1 MQKNEK
7 AAETRAQQAEL
18 NAARARAGLRRIAY
32 GVSCV
37 EVVRGAGS
45 DEQRAWGAFV
55 RAPGAQEPVAE
66 FAAATHALARSEA
79 VAWIVAVGG
88 ELDPAG

>member
-1 MQKNEK
+1 MLPNIYNE
-7 AAETRAQQAEL
+7 
-18 NAARARAGLRRIAY
+18 
-32 GVSCV
+32 
-37 EVVRGAGS
+37 
-45 DEQRAWGAFV
+45 EQI
-55 RAPGAQEPVAE
+55 AE